1 MIFACRLHQ
10 TSLALWND
18 ELGILCDVHVVCL
31 SELNTQRCLCPEYIF
46 YDTRTRLVMQCAI
59 KMTTCQDNDN
69 EECVFM
75 HSWEE

>member
-46 YDTRTRLVMQCAI
+46 YDTRLVGYAMCY
-59 KMTTCQDNDN
+59 KDDN
-69 EECVFM
+69 VPG
-75 HSWEE
+75 